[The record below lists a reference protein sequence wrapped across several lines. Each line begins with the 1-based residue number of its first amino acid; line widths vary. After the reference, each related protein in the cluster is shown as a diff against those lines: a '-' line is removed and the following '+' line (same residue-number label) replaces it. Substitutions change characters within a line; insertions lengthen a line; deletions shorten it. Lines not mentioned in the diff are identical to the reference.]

1 MPAYIDTKEWED
13 KVLGGDVDTKTNNR
27 TDYGFEERVFFLLS

>member
-13 KVLGGDVDTKTNNR
+13 KVLGGDVDTKTHHSAH
-27 TDYGFEERVFFLLS
+27 YGLNERMLFLLS